1 MDKCEIFIKS
11 KKKFLFFPIFLC
23 FLSYPL
29 CSCQK
34 QYGVPDYRD
43 HKWINDSKQYVNYE
57 KIYVLEQK
65 KNYVDIDFLKDVFP
79 NGEIVDQNGESYSLL
94 DKYDTLLLLTP
105 SRPDIFTDKRCE
117 YLGPMKIRVRISDQ
131 IEFRFVNTKT
141 YQQSERMKL
150 GHIRFADTKE
160 FVHINEIKDFEKIKD
175 ESIVCLDADIDFTDY
190 DLISE
195 NKTLFPK
202 SFGGVFL
209 NPEKHVLKNIDI
221 TTVKQSESAF
231 ISRSS
236 RSAWYDSLIIDNVRY
251 KNYDES
257 LGNGQSKF
265 ALVSNYSYDTLFKD
279 LKITNFTCDGN
290 DFYLSTI
297 SNECYNCDFINCEV
311 SGKILNRYQP
321 DSELKDTVFNK
332 PLLMSRTSG
341 ICNEFLSTFYSERS
355 DRFDEDFTNY
365 YNNKSDANLSQIKQD
380 LETLS
385 SSSTI
390 KNVRVDMDIT
400 GYGKT
405 GSFCVSGDKFLDLT
419 TDFSSTGKLEGL
431 HTGKLFVDNYFY
443 QIDGPVGKL
452 I

>member
-1 MDKCEIFIKS
+1 MKPIK
-11 KKKFLFFPIFLC
+11 KIMTLVVFLFSLC
-23 FLSYPL
+23 FPL
-29 CSCQK
+29 ASCQK
-34 QYGVPDYRD
+34 QYGVPDYRE
-43 HKWINDSKQYVNYE
+43 HNWINDSKQYVNYE

-65 KNYVDIDFLKDVFP
+65 KKYVDIDFLKDVFP
-79 NGEIVDQNGESYSLL
+79 NGEIVDQNDEKYALL
-94 DKYDTLLLLTP
+94 DKYDTVLLLTP
-105 SRPDIFTDKRCE
+105 SRPEIFTDKRCE

-150 GHIRFADTKE
+150 GHIRFADKKE
-160 FVHINEIKDFEKIKD
+160 FVHIKEVKDFEKIKD
-175 ESIVCLDADIDFTDY
+175 ESIVCLEADIDFTDH
-190 DLISE
+190 DLINE
-195 NKTLFPK
+195 NRTLFPK
-202 SFGGVFL
+202 SFGGVFM
-209 NPEKHVLKNIDI
+209 NPEKHVLKNINI
-221 TTVKQSESAF
+221 TSVKQSELAF

-279 LKITNFTCDGN
+279 LKISNFTCEGN
-290 DFYLSTI
+290 DFYLSII

-311 SGKILNRYQP
+311 SGKILNSYQP
-321 DSELKDTVFNK
+321 DPKLKDAIFNK

-341 ICNEFLSTFYSERS
+341 ICNEFLSTFYSERNG
-355 DRFDEDFTNY
+355 RFEQDFTNY
-365 YNNKSDANLSQIKQD
+365 YKDKSDANLRQIKQD
-380 LETLS
+380 LEILS
-385 SSSTI
+385 ASSTI

-405 GSFCVSGDKFLDLT
+405 GSFSVSGDKFLDLT
-419 TDFSSTGKLEGL
+419 TDFSTTGKLEGL

-443 QIDGPVGKL
+443 QIDGPVGKQ

>member
-1 MDKCEIFIKS
+1 MKPIK
-11 KKKFLFFPIFLC
+11 KTMTLIVFLFSLC
-23 FLSYPL
+23 FPL
-29 CSCQK
+29 ASCQK
-34 QYGVPDYRD
+34 QYGVPDYRE
-43 HKWINDSKQYVNYE
+43 HNWINDSKQYVNYE

-65 KNYVDIDFLKDVFP
+65 KKYVDIDFLKDVFP
-79 NGEIVDQNGESYSLL
+79 NGEIVDQNGEKYALL
-94 DKYDTLLLLTP
+94 DKYDTVLLLTP
-105 SRPDIFTDKRCE
+105 SRPEIFTDKRCE

-150 GHIRFADTKE
+150 GHIRFADKKE
-160 FVHINEIKDFEKIKD
+160 FVHIKEVKDFEKIKD
-175 ESIVCLDADIDFTDY
+175 ESIVCLEADIDFTDHG
-190 DLISE
+190 LINE
-195 NKTLFPK
+195 NRTLFPK

-209 NPEKHVLKNIDI
+209 NPEKHVLKNINI
-221 TTVKQSESAF
+221 TSVKQSELAF
-231 ISRSS
+231 ISRTS

-279 LKITNFTCDGN
+279 LKISNFSCDGN

-311 SGKILNRYQP
+311 SGKIQNRYQP
-321 DSELKDTVFNK
+321 DPKLKDAIFNK

-341 ICNEFLSTFYSERS
+341 ICGEFLSTFYSERS
-355 DRFDEDFTNY
+355 DRFEQDFTNY
-365 YNNKSDANLSQIKQD
+365 YKDKSDANLTQLKED
-380 LETLS
+380 LESLS

-431 HTGKLFVDNYFY
+431 HTGTLAVDNYFY